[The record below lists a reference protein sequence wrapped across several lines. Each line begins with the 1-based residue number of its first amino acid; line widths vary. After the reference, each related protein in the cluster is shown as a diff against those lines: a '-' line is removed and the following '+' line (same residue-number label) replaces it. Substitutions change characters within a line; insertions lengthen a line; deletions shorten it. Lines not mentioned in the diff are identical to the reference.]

1 MIFFTTYHLARLI
14 YTGAVMYLSELS
26 YKEKS
31 IWVSL
36 ALTLYLIYYY
46 SAGLFSLS
54 NTGLI
59 SEGAFT
65 QLLTD
70 TILWLTTLFIISHI
84 VISALNAKEANQPD
98 DERDKT
104 IEMLST
110 RNAYYILVFGIII
123 SVVQTQFNH
132 FEQAGLFFK
141 QLSSVHNI
149 MHYIFISFIA
159 AETVKYI
166 SQLYYYRRGF

>member
-1 MIFFTTYHLARLI
+1 
-14 YTGAVMYLSELS
+14 MYISELS

-36 ALTLYLIYYY
+36 ALTLYLIYFYG
-46 SAGLFSLS
+46 SRLFSLS

-59 SEGAFT
+59 SEEAFT
-65 QLLTD
+65 LLLTD

-132 FEQAGLFFK
+132 FETVGLFFE

-149 MHYIFISFIA
+149 IHYIFISFIM
-159 AETVKYI
+159 AEIIKYI